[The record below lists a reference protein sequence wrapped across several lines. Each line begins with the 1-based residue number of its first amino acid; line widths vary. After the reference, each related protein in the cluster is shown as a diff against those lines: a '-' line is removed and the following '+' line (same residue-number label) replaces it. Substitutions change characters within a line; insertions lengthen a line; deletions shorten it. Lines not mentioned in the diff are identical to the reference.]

1 MPLSDKSN
9 HLNSDEHKNK
19 TKQQRE
25 ATQIWCEDC
34 GKYISNSRHFQSEI
48 HTLRSQNNAT
58 KNAFGNTLHDSGT
71 NVGTNVEII
80 VNEKT
85 YIKLRV
91 NPTNHLEEQINDLL
105 NKNYFPRYKFQLS
118 YLAKFSKIVS
128 GEEIVFHK
136 WVKSDFNY
144 NHTQIAFGTNPNIH
158 NILMQKL
165 DDEQLEG
172 SGFVLNG
179 IVNVIL
185 EIYKVNDI
193 QASSWVEL
201 PEKYKNNKSIINIK
215 NDDQFCFLW
224 CILAHLFPVEHHK
237 NRTSNYSMHTNKLIL
252 NGLEVPMKIKDIP
265 KFENLNNLNVNV
277 FELTK
282 TVLTPIHINTN
293 YDQPQIDLLL
303 YQNHYCLIT
312 KLHCLINKDSHM
324 KWVCRRCLTAF
335 SSEDILS
342 QHIDRCQKQQ
352 PTNITFSWKDH
363 LKFEDYH
370 MKVPIPIRVYAD
382 FECIIQ
388 PTDDREAAPKVLFKQ
403 IPIAVG
409 FYIISPFGNNY
420 SSYFGE
426 SCVTW
431 FVNEMLTFEKIAN
444 IYFETNIPLEITPE
458 EHQSFQQSK
467 VCWLCERKLDGA
479 DNVRDHD
486 HLTGKYR
493 GAAHNKCNLN
503 CKKKSS
509 SFVPIFFHNFSGYD
523 CHLIFEELLTSAYN
537 LKLPINIIPKSM
549 ENYVSV
555 QVGCLRFLDSYR
567 FLSSSLQ
574 KLITSLNDFPYMQN
588 EGLTDDLFKKKL
600 AYPYEKFNLNNLHEP
615 LNLTKE
621 DYWSTLTKSHPCE
634 DDIKR
639 TQQLIDTYNITTAQE
654 LTELYL
660 KMDVLQLTDVF
671 ENFVEKSTLEYGIN
685 PLYSYSLPGYT
696 WKAGLKLTKIKLDYI
711 KCKELLLLL
720 ENNIRGGISSVMGP
734 RFIES
739 NENTKLLYI
748 DANNLYGW
756 ARSQYLPTSEFEK
769 LDFPEEY
776 ELEQIVED
784 LRFIPDNNEIGYFIE
799 CDLEYPAENKEKTE
813 NFPLCPYQTK
823 ADPNL
828 FSEYMNSVK
837 QSNYKPTEKLMCDLT
852 NKYNYMMHYRMFKFY
867 TQIGMKVTKIHTIY
881 RFKQS
886 LWLEKYINHNTQKR
900 TKAKTN
906 FEKDLYKLMNNA
918 FCGKT
923 MENVRDRTNLEFI
936 PHTNIDQ
943 IIKRQSKLSFKG
955 ITNHYSEFSVY
966 KFDKEKVIFINQY
979 TWGLVF

>member
-34 GKYISNSRHFQSEI
+34 GKYISNSRHIQSEI

-58 KNAFGNTLHDSGT
+58 KNTFGVTLHDSGT

-118 YLAKFSKIVS
+118 YLAKFSKIVNGQS
-128 GEEIVFHK
+128 FAEEIVFHK

-179 IVNVIL
+179 IVNVVL

-201 PEKYKNNKSIINIK
+201 PEKCKNNKSIINIK

-224 CILAHLFPVEHHK
+224 CILAHLFPVEDHK
-237 NRTSNYSMHTNKLIL
+237 NRTSNYSMNLNKLIL
-252 NGLEVPMKIKDIP
+252 NGLEFPMKIKDIP

-370 MKVPIPIRVYAD
+370 MKVPIPIRVYAG
-382 FECIIQ
+382 FECINQ

-409 FYIISPFGNNY
+409 FYMISPFGNNY

-426 SCVTW
+426 ACVTW
-431 FVNEMLTFEKIAN
+431 FVNEMLTLENIASN
-444 IYFETNIPLEITPE
+444 YFETNLPLEITPE
-458 EHQSFQQSK
+458 EHQPFQQSK
-467 VCWLCERKLDGA
+467 VCWLCERKLDDGGEA
-479 DNVRDHD
+479 THNVRDHD

-574 KLITSLNDFPYMQN
+574 KFVTSLNDFPYMQN
-588 EGLTDDLFKKKL
+588 EALTDDLFKKKL

-621 DYWSTLTKSHPCE
+621 DYWSTLTQSHPCE

-654 LTELYL
+654 LTMLYL

-671 ENFVEKSTLEYGIN
+671 ENFVEKSTLEYGIK

-720 ENNIRGGISSVMGP
+720 ENKIRGGISSVMGP

-756 ARSQYLPTSEFEK
+756 AMSQYLPTG
-769 LDFPEEY
+769 DFKKMRSFAQNCHESDSA
-776 ELEQIVED
+776 LM
-784 LRFIPDNNEIGYFIE
+784 NEITEGILNTPDDNEFGYFIE
-799 CDLEYPAENKEKTE
+799 CDLEYPAEIKEKTE
-813 NFPLCPYQTK
+813 NFPLCLYQTK

-837 QSNYKPTEKLMCDLT
+837 
-852 NKYNYMMHYRMFKFY
+852 
-867 TQIGMKVTKIHTIY
+867 
-881 RFKQS
+881 
-886 LWLEKYINHNTQKR
+886 
-900 TKAKTN
+900 
-906 FEKDLYKLMNNA
+906 
-918 FCGKT
+918 
-923 MENVRDRTNLEFI
+923 
-936 PHTNIDQ
+936 
-943 IIKRQSKLSFKG
+943 
-955 ITNHYSEFSVY
+955 
-966 KFDKEKVIFINQY
+966 
-979 TWGLVF
+979 